1 MEFQLSRYGSV
12 LRKCVLK
19 FHINISAHITIIAA
33 WELEGQDEAKIVKKM
48 RRIRLKRVTVRLK
61 KITIFPVGEHLI
73 AGYEV
78 DVIGA
83 TAFREEEFGLE
94 LISRVLSCTRRKTS
108 SSLITRGNSK
118 VLVWWSPRD

>member
-33 WELEGQDEAKIVKKM
+33 WELEGQEEAKIVRKM

-83 TAFREEEFGLE
+83 TAFREEEFGLGPIGGIGAH
-94 LISRVLSCTRRKTS
+94 ISCAFLHKKKNKFFFDNKRK
-108 SSLITRGNSK
+108 
-118 VLVWWSPRD
+118 